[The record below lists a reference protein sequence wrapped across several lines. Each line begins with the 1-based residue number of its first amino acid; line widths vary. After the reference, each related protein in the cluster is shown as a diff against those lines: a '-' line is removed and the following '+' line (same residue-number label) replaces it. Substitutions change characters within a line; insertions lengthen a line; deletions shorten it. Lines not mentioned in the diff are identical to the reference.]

1 MRRVNLILGEARRA
15 LSLTQ
20 KEFGRAVG
28 ASHRT
33 AVRWDARQSS
43 PAEHNLR
50 TLAGLLYPQYRELA
64 AEVAEALGTTLVG
77 LGLEVPAPVQAPPPT
92 PVAAPA
98 PLLAA
103 EDLVDIVVLAVV
115 EQSEVTPSVARSLL
129 HAAFKR
135 AGEIGLTVEATE
147 KALRPAPQGVG
158 KSTKDAAHG
167 KDSAAKAP

>member
-1 MRRVNLILGEARRA
+1 MADRRSPVANRLVICAIIGKREIKRAMRRVNLILGEARRA

-77 LGLEVPAPVQAPPPT
+77 LGLEVP
-92 PVAAPA
+92 
-98 PLLAA
+98 
-103 EDLVDIVVLAVV
+103 
-115 EQSEVTPSVARSLL
+115 
-129 HAAFKR
+129 
-135 AGEIGLTVEATE
+135 
-147 KALRPAPQGVG
+147 
-158 KSTKDAAHG
+158 
-167 KDSAAKAP
+167 